1 MANKTLGNVDFSYVD
16 HPLTRGLTW
25 ITPVNPN
32 IAELSYTGTPF
43 DGEWVQNNSLPSVLA
58 PKYVNFTDQSG
69 TKHQL
74 TSGMR
79 VIATNGAWF
88 VITAVSASSLPQV
101 TSNTSRNGQVEII
114 FSSGCGLITNTQDS
128 TNSIWVLEE
137 KGNSQDTATIEV
149 TCNTPP
155 GGSGVIIRQ
164 PAGASFSLGVGE
176 SARFYAGQWTRV
188 SKGGGVPLPVKHMTC
203 GNVEVEYS
211 SGCNFMTQPQAFVT
225 DVQLHDL
232 GSVAG
237 ATIRNVSTPAQ
248 GAGAT
253 IYLRYGV
260 APYQWICI
268 GPGEETVFD
277 VARGWLKTAPVFST
291 SLFGNLAISSCDK
304 CQLSCSFAMADK
316 DLLEV
321 VESGS
326 KAGAVI
332 KNESTGSPTTQIFIW
347 ADSGRSVLK
356 CIVSSGQE
364 ATFDGSVWVARTST
378 KAIGG
383 PNTINGSITQK
394 MGIGAT
400 WIPLIYNQT
409 SQRWNIDSVERH
421 PISNARAKKCTC
433 GTQGRGLCSTWCDLV
448 RTD

>member
-1 MANKTLGNVDFSYVD
+1 MANKISGKVDFSYSD
-16 HPLTRGLTW
+16 HPLPYGLSW
-25 ITPVNPN
+25 ITPVDPN
-32 IAELSYTGTPF
+32 TAELSYKGQPV
-43 DGEWVQNNSLPSVLA
+43 DGEWIQNDSLPSVLA
-58 PKYVNFTDQSG
+58 SKYVDFTDQLGVVHYLESR
-69 TKHQL
+69 
-74 TSGMR
+74 MR
-79 VIATNGAWF
+79 IVATNGIWSLT
-88 VITAVSASSLPQV
+88 TAVSASPLPQV

-114 FSSGCGLITNTQDS
+114 VSSGCGLVTNANDS
-128 TNSIWVLEE
+128 TNSVWVLEE

-149 TCNTPP
+149 TSNTPS
-155 GGSGVIIRQ
+155 GGSGVIISQ
-164 PAGASFSLGVGE
+164 FVGTSFSLGVGE
-176 SARFYAGQWTRV
+176 SAAFYAGQWARV
-188 SKGGGVPLPVKHMTC
+188 SKGGTVALPMRHMTC

-237 ATIRNVSTPAQ
+237 STIKNVSPPGVG
-248 GAGAT
+248 GAA
-253 IYLRYGV
+253 IYIRHGV
-260 APYQWICI
+260 PPYQWNCI
-268 GPGEETVFD
+268 SPGEETVFD

-291 SLFGNLAISSCDK
+291 SLFGNLTISSCDK

-364 ATFDGSVWVARTST
+364 ATFDGSVWVARASV
-378 KAIGG
+378 KA
-383 PNTINGSITQK
+383 NTAVSGSALK
-394 MGIGAT
+394 VNSWVPM
-400 WIPLIYNQT
+400 IYNQT
-409 SQRWNIDSVERH
+409 SQRWNIDLVERH

-433 GTQGRGLCSTWCDLV
+433 GNLNHGACSTWCDLV
-448 RTD
+448 RTDD